1 MYFIIKGQVN
11 CISREGIH
19 LSQIGI
25 GKIFGAEILQK
36 GSVRSTTIQ
45 AATDVSVAIMTTEDF
60 LRICELYP
68 SFKRRILQIVIS
80 REQENKVQINKVAE
94 ETKINEIIQQ

>member
-1 MYFIIKGQVN
+1 
-11 CISREGIH
+11 
-19 LSQIGI
+19 
-25 GKIFGAEILQK
+25 
-36 GSVRSTTIQ
+36 
-45 AATDVSVAIMTTEDF
+45 MTTEDF

-94 ETKINEIIQQ
+94 ETKINEIIQ